1 MSRMRLAAMLIASMV
16 LADLHLVAAD
26 RDDFAGRPSFKE
38 GRDLGYYVWTDGD
51 TWHVRW
57 TTMGSM
63 RHFTGTV
70 TAEGGD
76 LKSLKRI
83 DVETE
88 RKIIRPGRA
97 PRVVRGPRGRARG
110 VAGGRPA
117 VVATREQ
124 DHIEMDGDRR
134 IRFNARTDDDIDGYD
149 FKVTREVKAVRF
161 VLEIDG
167 ASRAADV
174 EAGRNNHHPA
184 QNPFVVQLR

>member
-1 MSRMRLAAMLIASMV
+1 MSRRRTTGLLAAVFAFACLQFDAS
-16 LADLHLVAAD
+16 AQNAFEGKPA
-26 RDDFAGRPSFKE
+26 FKE
-38 GRDLGYYVWTDGD
+38 GRDLGYYVWSDGD

-57 TTMGSM
+57 TTMGAR
-63 RHFTGTV
+63 RHFRGTV
-70 TAEGGD
+70 VAEGGE

-88 RKIIRPGRA
+88 RKVIRPGRA
-97 PRVVRGPRGRARG
+97 PHVVRVPRGRVKG

-117 VVATREQ
+117 VVATKVE
-124 DHIEMDGDRR
+124 DHIEMDGDSR
-134 IRFNARTDDDIDGYD
+134 IRFNAQTDDDIDGYD
-149 FKVTREVKAVRF
+149 FKVSNDVKTLRF

-174 EAGRNNHHPA
+174 EAGRGNKHPP